1 MGSPIQFLRAFPTQ
15 QQRELAAAF
24 RLMRR
29 RVDQSLTSVTLATNT
44 TTTMAT
50 LTCPANE
57 LQEGSVMHVQIGG
70 VITPDAGA
78 AELATV
84 SLLLN
89 GTAIWSDAVTIGT
102 GQNTD
107 RSYLIDA
114 RIFWQSPT
122 VVLLTGLIAFSPDLA
137 TAATG
142 NGSLEVNAA
151 AATEASITPIYHT
164 LSSQVMA
171 RDQIITATMLLA
183 DGPVGTTKAASLW
196 VE

>member
-29 RVDQSLTSVTLATNT
+29 RVDQSLTSVTLAGGA
-44 TTTMAT
+44 TTTMTT

-57 LQEGSVMHVQIGG
+57 LQEGSAMHIQIAGNLTNTG
-70 VITPDAGA
+70 TTQDATFTVALNATTIWQDLVAIVSA
-78 AELATV
+78 AD
-84 SLLLN
+84 
-89 GTAIWSDAVTIGT
+89 TARA
-102 GQNTD
+102 
-107 RSYLIDA
+107 YLMDL

-122 VVLLTGLIAFSPDLA
+122 VVLLTGLIAIAPDV
-137 TAATG
+137 TEDGTG
-142 NGSLEVNAA
+142 EGNLVGLG
-151 AATEASITPIYHT
+151 AATEAIITPVYHT

-171 RDQIITATMLLA
+171 RDQIITATLLSGNA
-183 DGPVGTTKAASLW
+183 TLTGTVKAASLW